1 MALITRSARRS
12 GVASTRCMPSRT
24 RPCSRIR
31 LAQHGCGNQ
40 SDAVGNRCLW
50 RVARSGALRFCQLG
64 RLANDW
70 GVELTESDVD
80 QAADIAKKSPT
91 GRRTMDEHELGFFT
105 EENSV
110 AVVTGR
116 NKNAKHERLK
126 QVMEVITRKL
136 HEAVKEI
143 EPTQEEWM
151 EAITFLT
158 RTGQLC
164 NEWRQEFILL
174 SDVLGV
180 SMLVDAINNRKPT
193 GASQST
199 VLGPFY
205 VANAPELPMG
215 ANICL
220 DGKGEDM
227 VIHGRILD
235 TEGSPVANALLD
247 VWQAN
252 DEGFYDVQQ
261 KGIQPDFNLRGVF
274 RTGADGHYWF
284 RAAKPR
290 FYPIPNDGTVGT
302 LLQTLGRHPHRPA
315 HLHFILKAD
324 GFNTLT
330 THIFDKDDAYIN
342 SDAVFG
348 VKESLLAEFKW
359 VTDPSASEG
368 LGFAGP
374 FWDVEY
380 NFILASDRAD
390 SAFE

>member
-1 MALITRSARRS
+1 MK
-12 GVASTRCMPSRT
+12 CMM
-24 RPCSRIR
+24 
-31 LAQHGCGNQ
+31 
-40 SDAVGNRCLW
+40 DA
-50 RVARSGALRFCQLG
+50 
-64 RLANDW
+64 
-70 GVELTESDVD
+70 
-80 QAADIAKKSPT
+80 
-91 GRRTMDEHELGFFT
+91 HENGFFT

-110 AVVTGR
+110 EVVTGR
-116 NKNAKHERLK
+116 NRNAKDERLK

-143 EPTQEEWM
+143 EPTQDEWM
-151 EAITFLT
+151 QAILFLT

-193 GASQST
+193 GASEST
-199 VLGPFY
+199 VLGPFH
-205 VANAPELPMG
+205 VADAPELPMG

-220 DGKGEDM
+220 DSKGEDM
-227 VIHGRILD
+227 VIRGRVLD
-235 TEGSPVANALLD
+235 TEGRPVGGAVLD

-274 RTGADGHYWF
+274 RTGPDGSYWF
-284 RAAKPR
+284 RAVKPK
-290 FYPIPNDGTVGT
+290 FYPIPDDGTVGK
-302 LLQTLGRHPHRPA
+302 LLNALGRHPYRPA

-324 GFNTLT
+324 GFETLT
-330 THIFDKDDAYIN
+330 THIFDPDDPYIN

-359 VTDPSASEG
+359 VDNPERSKE
-368 LGFAGP
+368 LDFAGA

-380 NFILASDRAD
+380 DFVLAA
-390 SAFE
+390 E